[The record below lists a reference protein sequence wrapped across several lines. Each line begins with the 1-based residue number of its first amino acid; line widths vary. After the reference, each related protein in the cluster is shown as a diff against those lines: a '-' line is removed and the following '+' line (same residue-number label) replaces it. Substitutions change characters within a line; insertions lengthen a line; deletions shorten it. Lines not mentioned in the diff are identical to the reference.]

1 MGCWHDWHDW
11 HGCGP
16 SYGVPYGRGWSEPA
30 DWYEEREWP
39 ARRRDRRLQRLDPE
53 MAVGELESRLD
64 ELRDE
69 MRRVESELTNLRG
82 AGEAAGKP

>member
-1 MGCWHDWHDW
+1 MGCWHGW

-16 SYGVPYGRGWSEPA
+16 PYGVPYARGWCEPGE
-30 DWYEEREWP
+30 WYEEAGWP
-39 ARRRDRRLQRLDPE
+39 ARRRDRRPQRLDPE
-53 MAVGELESRLD
+53 TAVDELELRLD

-69 MRRVESELTNLRG
+69 MRRLETELLNLRG